1 MVRYAAFLRGIN
13 VGGHRLSN
21 AALGAEFRAL
31 GFEQVHTF
39 RASGNVVFA
48 AEGDLPAELTGRIE
62 QRLAAS
68 LGYEVATFLRTA
80 EEITRIAA
88 QHPFTRAQLEASGGK
103 LQVAML
109 SATPSAGARRT
120 VMGLSTDSDRLAF
133 GERELYWLPSGGLL
147 ESALDLKSIDEL
159 LGPST
164 RRTKSTVEQL
174 AGRHFA
180 D

>member
-1 MVRYAAFLRGIN
+1 
-13 VGGHRLSN
+13 
-21 AALGAEFRAL
+21 
-31 GFEQVHTF
+31 
-39 RASGNVVFA
+39 
-48 AEGDLPAELTGRIE
+48 
-62 QRLAAS
+62 
-68 LGYEVATFLRTA
+68 
-80 EEITRIAA
+80 
-88 QHPFTRAQLEASGGK
+88 
-103 LQVAML
+103 ML